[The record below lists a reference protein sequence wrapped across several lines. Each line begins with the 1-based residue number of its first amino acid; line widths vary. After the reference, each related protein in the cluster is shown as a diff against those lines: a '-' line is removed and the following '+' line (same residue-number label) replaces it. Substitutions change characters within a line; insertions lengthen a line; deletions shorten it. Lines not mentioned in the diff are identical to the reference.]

1 MNAVDR
7 LWRALDHGDWAAMA
21 AQLGRGARIE
31 RPGED
36 TLGAEDYVAWHR
48 AAGAPESVRRR
59 RSVGDGTIVAFEAGV
74 ERGGERFRVLA
85 LYDLHD
91 ARVRGGTEVWV
102 PEG

>member
-7 LWRALDHGDWAAMA
+7 LWRALGNGDWAAMA
-21 AQLGRGARIE
+21 AQLGGGARIE
-31 RPGED
+31 RLGEG
-36 TLGAEDYVAWHR
+36 TLDAEDYVAGHR

-59 RSVGDGTIVAFEAGV
+59 RSVGDGTIVAFEAAV

-102 PEG
+102 REA